1 MGLERVGHDLVTEQQ
16 PFIGM
21 TDAEAEVPILWPPDS
36 LEKTL
41 MLGNIEDGRK
51 RGQRKKS
58 WLDSITNSM
67 DMNFIK
73 LQEMMKEREAWLA
86 VVQGLA
92 KSWI

>member
-1 MGLERVGHDLVTEQQ
+1 
-16 PFIGM
+16 M

-41 MLGNIEDGRK
+41 MLGNIEDRRK
-51 RGQRKKS
+51 RGQQKMS

>member
-1 MGLERVGHDLVTEQQ
+1 
-16 PFIGM
+16 M

-41 MLGNIEDGRK
+41 MLGNIEDRRK
-51 RGQRKKS
+51 RGQQKMS

-73 LQEMMKEREAWLA
+73 FQEMMKEREAWLA

>member
-1 MGLERVGHDLVTEQQ
+1 
-16 PFIGM
+16 M

>member
-1 MGLERVGHDLVTEQQ
+1 
-16 PFIGM
+16 M

-92 KSWI
+92 KSQTQMSDFHFLSLYFANKRL